1 MAACFTIG
9 QRLEGTVGSY
19 LVSARVARDIWT
31 ATKSSSQAGKV
42 IVKTVPLGRL
52 ANERDVLKH
61 FRDCT
66 CIRQVLDE
74 TKNPPSLI
82 LQHLD
87 DNLLHASG
95 VKTLEGSDVKFV
107 AKRVLQAIQALH
119 EAGYTPRTT
128 KSKGR
133 SN

>member
-1 MAACFTIG
+1 MDRHVRSTESNPTLTSLIP
-9 QRLEGTVGSY
+9 
-19 LVSARVARDIWT
+19 AR
-31 ATKSSSQAGKV
+31 KSSSQAGKV
-42 IVKTVPLGRL
+42 IVKTVPLGRF

-95 VKTLEGSDVKFV
+95 VKTLESSDVKFV

-119 EAGYTPRTT
+119 EAGYTHTGT
-128 KSKGR
+128 
-133 SN
+133 